1 MADKSEKEY
10 KFMPNLIDFKAHSI
24 DIALNIL
31 LKDRTTEKNIIFA
44 TDTYKGVEFTTA
56 VTKKL
61 LLEDYINIYP
71 RISKSLEEQTDRT
84 RKKAEVFTPAWVCN
98 KMNNHFDTEWFG
110 RENVFNT
117 EKENSWISTTEKI
130 KFPKGKSW
138 ADYVNSKELE
148 IACGEAPYIVSR
160 YDATTGEII
169 SIENR
174 IGILDRKLR
183 VINENVNTRKE
194 WNKWVYRA
202 FESVYGYEY
211 QGDNLLIAR
220 INLLETFCEY
230 TRNRWN
236 EEPSD
241 ASVKRIANI
250 ISWNLW
256 QMDGI
261 RGVIPYVGAI
271 YEENEYTHQMSLF
284 ELMGM
289 SVTEEKTTEQ
299 KSKEVACKI
308 YDWQNDES
316 VMYKSIREGN
326 NMRFDFVIGNPPYQE
341 TSAGDKP
348 SDESLYHY
356 FMSSAF
362 EIADKVELITPA
374 RFLFNAGGT
383 PKKWREEVLQD
394 NHFKVLEY
402 ISDASNVFNNTDI
415 KGGGVSIHYRDKN
428 VNFGAIGIYTAFK
441 ELNSILRKVRNIDT
455 SSITDIIYNQNKFNL
470 NNLYEDFPDL
480 KTIISSNGKEKRMT
494 SSCIE
499 YKCFH
504 DEKQKETD
512 ISVLGLK
519 DKQRVYRY
527 INKKYVEYPHQ
538 NIDKYKVIVPANN
551 GSGAIG
557 EVLSTPLIG
566 SPLIGYTQTFISV
579 GAFDEL
585 NNAENALK
593 YVKSKFCRVML
604 GILKVTQ
611 NGKKE
616 TWKYVPLQD
625 FTSSSDIDWSQS
637 IANIDKQLYK
647 KYNLSDEEIDFIE
660 KNVKEME

>member
-1 MADKSEKEY
+1 M
-10 KFMPNLIDFKAHSI
+10 
-24 DIALNIL
+24 
-31 LKDRTTEKNIIFA
+31 
-44 TDTYKGVEFTTA
+44 
-56 VTKKL
+56 
-61 LLEDYINIYP
+61 
-71 RISKSLEEQTDRT
+71 
-84 RKKAEVFTPAWVCN
+84 
-98 KMNNHFDTEWFG
+98 
-110 RENVFNT
+110 
-117 EKENSWISTTEKI
+117 
-130 KFPKGKSW
+130 
-138 ADYVNSKELE
+138 
-148 IACGEAPYIVSR
+148 
-160 YDATTGEII
+160 
-169 SIENR
+169 
-174 IGILDRKLR
+174 
-183 VINENVNTRKE
+183 
-194 WNKWVYRA
+194 
-202 FESVYGYEY
+202 
-211 QGDNLLIAR
+211 
-220 INLLETFCEY
+220 
-230 TRNRWN
+230 
-236 EEPSD
+236 
-241 ASVKRIANI
+241 
-250 ISWNLW
+250 
-256 QMDGI
+256 
-261 RGVIPYVGAI
+261 
-271 YEENEYTHQMSLF
+271 
-284 ELMGM
+284 
-289 SVTEEKTTEQ
+289 
-299 KSKEVACKI
+299 
-308 YDWQNDES
+308 
-316 VMYKSIREGN
+316 
-326 NMRFDFVIGNPPYQE
+326 
-341 TSAGDKP
+341 
-348 SDESLYHY
+348 
-356 FMSSAF
+356 
-362 EIADKVELITPA
+362 
-374 RFLFNAGGT
+374 
-383 PKKWREEVLQD
+383 
-394 NHFKVLEY
+394 
-402 ISDASNVFNNTDI
+402 
-415 KGGGVSIHYRDKN
+415 
-428 VNFGAIGIYTAFK
+428 
-441 ELNSILRKVRNIDT
+441 RNIDT